1 MNKASALPA
10 QEGARSLVGADG
22 HQLAL
27 FPDRIEFQSSSGP
40 GSRWGSIPLTAV
52 TGVAIES
59 RERDRGLLIWGI
71 LGLIAAFGIWRVAS
85 NPNVSLLGSLA
96 VAAISGVLLIQYYFR
111 SPGLQLVVQAGT
123 SGKGIPIGNSD
134 VASAREFA
142 LALLAARENLV
153 SRPAGPPARLP
164 RYPIA

>member
-10 QEGARSLVGADG
+10 TEGARSLVGADG
-22 HQLAL
+22 HQLSL
-27 FPDRIEFQSSSGP
+27 FPDRIEFQSGSGQ
-40 GSRWGSIPLTAV
+40 GGQWGSIPLTAV

-59 RERDRGLLIWGI
+59 RARDRGLLIWGI
-71 LGLIAAFGIWRVAS
+71 LGLIAGFGIWRVAS

-111 SPGLQLVVQAGT
+111 PPGLQFVIQAGT
-123 SGKGIPIGNSD
+123 TGRGIPIGNSD
-134 VASAREFA
+134 VANTREFA
-142 LALLAARENLV
+142 LALLAARESLV
-153 SRPAGPPARLP
+153 SRPAAPPVRLP